1 MNMIAILLGLVALL
15 VLTLKKVPLVF
26 TGMISVIVVALFSR
40 MDVVET
46 VTTTYVDG
54 MTTYISKM
62 WLLFMFGTILSGLMD
77 RTGAARA
84 IADWI
89 VSRLGM
95 KRAIPAVIV
104 AGGVL
109 TYGGVNTVVCA
120 FAMYPIALSIFRQ
133 ANLPRYLIPAA
144 IASGVFSWSSMLPG
158 TPADQN
164 ILPTPYMDT
173 TPMAAPIIGVVAA
186 LITLVLSFWYLSYQG
201 VKAQK
206 AGIGFEVDDS
216 VLAVLKKSDEMKAN
230 GTLPNPIL
238 ALLPLICVAILLNI
252 VMVNVSVALVAG
264 IVLCL
269 LLFYKNLKGEN
280 IGTILTACVKD
291 ASVSV
296 VVASALAGF
305 GNVIKAA
312 PGFQTIVD
320 GILNYAQNGGLPLLV
335 IFGLATTALCG
346 LNASGSS
353 GLTTTLTALSESFIN
368 MGVAPALIHRIGVIA
383 SVGLDSVPWSG
394 GVVTLITLS
403 GVTYKDAYKHVFMTT
418 VVFTLT
424 SLGVAMAM
432 GTLFGAI

>member
-1 MNMIAILLGLVALL
+1 MDMLAILLGLVVLL
-15 VLTLKKVPLVF
+15 LLTLKKVPLVF

-46 VTTTYVDG
+46 VTSTYVTG
-54 MTTYISKM
+54 MTDYISRM
-62 WLLFMFGTILSGLMD
+62 WLMFMFGTILSSVMD
-77 RTGAARA
+77 RTGAARS

-89 VSRLGM
+89 VSKLGM
-95 KRAIPAVIV
+95 KLAIPAVII

-144 IASGVFSWSSMLPG
+144 IAAGVFTWSSMLPG

-164 ILPTPYMDT
+164 ILPTTYMDT
-173 TPMAAPIIGVVAA
+173 TPMAAPVIGIVAA
-186 LITLVLSFWYLSYQG
+186 LVTLLLSLWYLSYQG

-216 VLAVLKKSDEMKAN
+216 VISVLQKSDEMKKN

-238 ALLPLICVAILLNI
+238 SLLPLVCVAVLLNI
-252 VMVNVSVALVAG
+252 FMLNVAVALVAG
-264 IVLCL
+264 VAVCL

-280 IGTILTACVKD
+280 IGELLTESVKD

-305 GNVIKAA
+305 GNVIKIA

-320 GILNYAQNGGLPLLV
+320 AILDYAQNGGYPLI
-335 IFGLATTALCG
+335 IFGVATTLLCG
-346 LNASGSS
+346 LNASGSA
-353 GLTTTLTALSESFIN
+353 GLTTTLTALSESFIK

-394 GVVTLITLS
+394 GVVTLITIS

-418 VVFTLT
+418 VVFTLI

-432 GTLFGAI
+432 GTIFGAI